1 MTEDPTR
8 GRGLLRGRTQTREL
22 EPATENMPGPA
33 YVLEP
38 RSSGWGRR
46 IFWFLVVVALGAA
59 ALLSLNLTG
68 LLPEFHNP
76 FGKQRVETVKPPLL
90 LSIQDLSRY
99 VAAEGEFQVAIDLKE
114 DRKYVPDFLL
124 NRHSLYIAYG
134 SVQAYVDF
142 SSIGDGAIKQSA
154 DGKTVNITLPSPQL
168 GEARLNLSRSYMFA
182 EERGIFNKIG
192 DAFNNDPNRVQEVQ
206 QRAEQVLTEAAQQ
219 SQLLQTAENN
229 TRNMLTSMLK
239 SLGYTTITVDFTKA

>member
-1 MTEDPTR
+1 MTDDPTR
-8 GRGLLRGRTQTREL
+8 GRGLLRSRTQTREL
-22 EPATENMPGPA
+22 EPATENTPGPA
-33 YVLEP
+33 YILEP
-38 RSSGWGRR
+38 RPASWGWR
-46 IFWFLVVVALGAA
+46 IFWSLVIVALLS
-59 ALLSLNLTG
+59 ALVLSLNLTG
-68 LLPEFHNP
+68 LLPAFHNP
-76 FGKQRVETVKPPLL
+76 FGKQQTETVKPPLL

-142 SSIGDGAIKQSA
+142 STIGDGAIKQSA
-154 DGKTVNITLPSPQL
+154 DTKTANITLPEPQL
-168 GEARLNLSRSYMFA
+168 GQARLDLSKSYMFA

-192 DAFNNDPNRVQEVQ
+192 DAFNNDPNRVQQVQ
-206 QRAEQVLTEAAQQ
+206 QKAEQVLTDAAQQ

-239 SLGYTTITVDFTKA
+239 SLGYTTVTVDFSKA